1 MISAIDETTVAA
13 RRPVL
18 VDLVLQGGG
27 SHVESRQ
34 AFGSLEKR
42 SSAPP
47 PLRTNI
53 RNTNAMFAVPVGA
66 GITGA

>member
-13 RRPVL
+13 RRLVL

-34 AFGSLEKR
+34 AFGSSEKR
-42 SSAPP
+42 SSAP

-53 RNTNAMFAVPVGA
+53 RNANAMFAVPVGA

>member
-47 PLRTNI
+47 PLVCDRP
-53 RNTNAMFAVPVGA
+53 FFGAVHCEK
-66 GITGA
+66 